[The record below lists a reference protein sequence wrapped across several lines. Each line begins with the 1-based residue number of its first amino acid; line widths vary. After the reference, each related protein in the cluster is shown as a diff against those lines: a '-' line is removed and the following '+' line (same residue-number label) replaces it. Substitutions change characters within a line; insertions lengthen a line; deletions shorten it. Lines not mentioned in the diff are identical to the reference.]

1 MTIYHTPILVD
12 TIINYFSL
20 SSTSII
26 ADLTTG
32 EGGHASLLAKY
43 NPEGQ
48 MLCLDRD
55 RIILEKARDRM
66 KEFTHITYVCDTY
79 DHLTT
84 IRKQQH
90 FPLFDAILIDMG
102 ISMFHF
108 KGAGRGFSFDDD
120 TLDMRLSEEGI
131 LSAEQVINTFSEQDL
146 ADIFY
151 YYGEERFS
159 RRFAREIVRQ
169 RPFFSAKELADFL
182 LTSIGRHGKI
192 HPATKIFQALRIF
205 INEELEIV
213 ENMLKDIIFNLA
225 INGIFCVLT
234 FHSLE
239 DRLVKNSF
247 KEYARAGLGTILTP
261 KPMTPSREEI
271 AQNPAARSAKLRVF
285 KRREDA
291 GI

>member
-1 MTIYHTPILVD
+1 MIYHTPILVN

-20 SSTSII
+20 TSTSVI

-43 NPEGQ
+43 NPKGQ
-48 MLCLDRD
+48 ILCLDRD
-55 RIILEKARDRM
+55 RLILEKARDRM
-66 KEFTHITYVCDTY
+66 KEFTHVTYVCDTY
-79 DHLTT
+79 DHLTD
-84 IRKQQH
+84 IRIQH
-90 FPLFDAILIDMG
+90 AFPLFDAILIDMG
-102 ISMFHF
+102 VSMFHF

-120 TLDMRLSEEGI
+120 TLDMRLSENGV
-131 LSAEQVINTFSEQDL
+131 LSAEQVINTFSENDL

-169 RPFFSAKELADFL
+169 RPFFSAKELSDFL
-182 LTSIGRHGKI
+182 LKSIGRYGKV

-205 INEELEIV
+205 VNEELEIV
-213 ENMLKDIIFNLA
+213 ENMLKDIIFHLA
-225 INGIFCVLT
+225 PRGVLCILS

-239 DRLVKNSF
+239 DRLVKKSF
-247 KEYARAGLGTILTP
+247 KAHMREGVIITP
-261 KPMTPSREEI
+261 KPIVPSREEI

-285 KRREDA
+285 QRREDA
-291 GI
+291 SI